1 MEKVNIVKKK
11 TFILHFSIR
20 IKILQWH
27 KFSLP
32 IFYITKAVYLFEYTL
47 EPKQCILIMLGSKG
61 SVLCIS
67 WINN

>member
-1 MEKVNIVKKK
+1 MEKVNIVKKNFYITLFDK
-11 TFILHFSIR
+11 NKDSA
-20 IKILQWH
+20 WH

-61 SVLCIS
+61 SVLCIF